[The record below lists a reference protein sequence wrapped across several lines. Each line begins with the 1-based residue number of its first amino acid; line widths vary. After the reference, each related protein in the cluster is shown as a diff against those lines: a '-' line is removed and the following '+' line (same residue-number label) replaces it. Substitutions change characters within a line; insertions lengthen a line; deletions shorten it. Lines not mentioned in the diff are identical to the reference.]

1 MSNIDTIREYL
12 VKLGAEVDLES
23 MVKFDSQLNKMSKK
37 VTQVFSLLG
46 KTVTRLSLAYS
57 GLIVSTYKFST
68 SVAQS
73 DIELQRWARRM
84 YMTED
89 GARSLKRTLDAMGL
103 SGLEDL
109 QDVALNPELKGQFL
123 ELRRLADSLAPSQEV
138 KNNLREIRAVAFEF
152 TKLRLQMSYFIDNLV
167 SSIYKHAKPTVDK
180 FKNWLKD
187 LNQSLFNNMDS
198 WSDKLGKIIG
208 DTINFIGRMIK
219 RFIELLG
226 DLKEFY
232 EKFPHLSKAVIAGVG
247 AWMVA
252 FKSSGFLKTLLI
264 FQSILTLYDD
274 YKNYKEGSEDVKFS
288 RLWRATEVGTFD
300 EGGWA
305 DLIDFL
311 WTKFAEFFDALTDE
325 IGRIFRD
332 ITDWVITTLHEK
344 WPGIFGIPESVIER
358 NEQRAE
364 ERFLSWTRSPTNSK
378 SVKESEEELEEKD
391 YYNPTYK
398 GEYNINVNVT
408 GTNADEIA
416 KALEPELEL
425 AFRRFKGMRP

>member
-23 MVKFDSQLNKMSKK
+23 MVKFDNQLNKMSKK
-37 VTQVFSLLG
+37 VTQVFSLMR

-57 GLIVSTYKFST
+57 GLIVSTYKFSA

-73 DIELQRWARRM
+73 DIDLQRWARRM

-103 SGLEDL
+103 SSLEDL

-123 ELRRLADSLAPSQEV
+123 ELRRLADSLAPSQEI
-138 KNNLREIRAVAFEF
+138 KNNLREIRSVAFEF

-226 DLKEFY
+226 DLKAFY
-232 EKFPHLSKAVIAGVG
+232 EEFPNLSKAIIGGV
-247 AWMVA
+247 ATWMVA
-252 FKSSGFLKTLLI
+252 FKSSGFLKTLLL

-274 YKNYKEGSEDVKFS
+274 YKNYKEGAEDVKFPE
-288 RLWRATEVGTFD
+288 LWRATEVGTFD

-305 DLIDFL
+305 DLIDLL
-311 WTKFAEFFDALTDE
+311 WTKFSEFFDDLTDE
-325 IGRIFRD
+325 VGKIFRD
-332 ITDWVITTLHEK
+332 ITDRIITDLHNR
-344 WPGIFGIPESVIER
+344 WPSIFGIPEGVVER
-358 NEQRAE
+358 NLERE
-364 ERFLSWTRSPTNSK
+364 EAKFLDWASNPYSSK
-378 SVKESEEELEEKD
+378 RGQKEEESEEED
-391 YYNPTYK
+391 YYRPTYK
-398 GEYNINVNVT
+398 DEYTINVNVT

-425 AFRRFKGMRP
+425 AFRRFKGVRP